1 MSGLIGPLAVGM
13 SPAIRRGGLRV
24 RPGLLQC
31 WLTLGLV
38 GYDGLTGKEP
48 MMATTYSDE
57 FKADAEALVRN
68 GMTWAAGQAGS
79 GHLEVG
85 VEQVGAGCR
94 ACRAWPVG
102 HA

>member
-1 MSGLIGPLAVGM
+1 
-13 SPAIRRGGLRV
+13 
-24 RPGLLQC
+24 
-31 WLTLGLV
+31 
-38 GYDGLTGKEP
+38 
-48 MMATTYSDE
+48 MATTYSDE